1 MKFKSLKTLSIL
13 GLASLTLISCSSKPK
28 SISCD
33 GINWMGSSFKFTADQ
48 EKIIIEE
55 TYKGKTSTKTKLFA
69 DNPAVTVEGSKII
82 INDDDPMAEAFL
94 GKGPY
99 ELSLKECA
107 TGLTPAYQY
116 FLD

>member
-13 GLASLTLISCSSKPK
+13 GVASLTLISCGSKPK

-33 GINWMGSSFKFTADQ
+33 GYQMFGASYKFTADQ
-48 EKIIIEE
+48 EKIVIEE
-55 TYKGKTSTKTKLFA
+55 TYEGKTSTSTKLFA
-69 DNPAVTVEGSKII
+69 DNPAITVEGSKII
-82 INDDDPMAEAFL
+82 INDKSFEDLL
-94 GKGPY
+94 GKAPY

-107 TGLTPAYQY
+107 QGLTPAIQY